1 MEDEL
6 ARTLSARAQAAA
18 PKTAPPPQSRRPA
31 TAPRPRRVAIVGGGW
46 AGLAAAVEAVSLGHA
61 VTLFEM
67 APAFGGRARRLA
79 ASAAALGACR
89 AWGVEAKYGPSEDS
103 FCRIRRPIAVAMG
116 QEAGEKW
123 TAAAK
128 LQPTI
133 PEPDRLLALDNGQH
147 ILIGA
152 YRETL
157 RLMALVGVD
166 ESTVLRRMP
175 LALLD
180 AEGRGLELPTGP
192 AVPAFVR
199 GVLAARGWS
208 LGERLALLAEA
219 SGWLLRGFRCKP
231 ATSVAQLTAGLPL
244 AVRQRLIEPLCV
256 AALNTPAE
264 HASAEVFLRVLRDA
278 LFAGRGAS
286 DLLLPTVDLGA
297 LWPDA
302 AVRWLGEHGA
312 VMKTGQRVAALERHG
327 AEWRV
332 EGAAFDAA
340 VLACSAHEAARLAEP
355 HAPLWARTA
364 RALRH
369 EPIVTVLLQSHGAR
383 LPRPLIALQSDDAAP
398 AQYVFDLGLL
408 RNAEREP
415 GAAGTLAFVVS
426 GAAAWVERG
435 SEATARAVASQAAA
449 QLGRFMPGTPVLL
462 GTYSEKRATFLCTPG
477 LQRPAARVGSAH
489 TLHAAGDYIAG
500 PYPSTLEGA
509 VQSGVAAARAVTAV
523 AK

>member
-6 ARTLSARAQAAA
+6 ARTLNARAAATAAAA
-18 PKTAPPPQSRRPA
+18 PPAGGDRPLPGA
-31 TAPRPRRVAIVGGGW
+31 GQRRVAIIGGGW

-67 APAFGGRARRLA
+67 APALGGRARRLPA
-79 ASAAALGACR
+79 TT
-89 AWGVEAKYGPSEDS
+89 
-103 FCRIRRPIAVAMG
+103 
-116 QEAGEKW
+116 AG
-123 TAAAK
+123 
-128 LQPTI
+128 
-133 PEPDRLLALDNGQH
+133 LALDNGQH
-147 ILIGA
+147 IFIGA

-157 RLMALVGVD
+157 RLMAAVGIE
-166 ESTVLRRMP
+166 ESAVLRRMP

-180 AEGRGLELPTGP
+180 AEGRGLALPSGP
-192 AVPAFVR
+192 ALPAFVR

-208 LGERLALLAEA
+208 LRERFALLAAA
-219 SGWLLRGFRCKP
+219 SGWLLRGFRCPP
-231 ATSVAQLTAGLPL
+231 AISVAQLTAALPL

-278 LFAGRGAS
+278 LFAGPGAS

-302 AVRWLGEHGA
+302 AARWLGEHGA
-312 VMKTGQRVAALERHG
+312 VVKTGQRVSALVRHG
-327 AEWRV
+327 DAWRAE
-332 EGAAFDAA
+332 GSTFDAA

-355 HAPLWARTA
+355 HAPLWASAA

-369 EPIVTVLLQSHGAR
+369 EPIVTVLLQSRGAR
-383 LPRPLIALQSDDAAP
+383 LPQPVIALQSDDAAP

-408 RNAEREP
+408 RDAAREP

-435 SEATARAVASQAAA
+435 SEATARAVAVQAAA
-449 QLGRFMPGTPVLL
+449 QLGRFMPDAPVLL
-462 GTYSEKRATFLCTPG
+462 GIWSEKRATFLCTPG
-477 LQRPAARVGSAH
+477 LQRPEARVGSGQPA
-489 TLHAAGDYIAG
+489 LHAAGDYIAG

-509 VQSGVAAARAVTAV
+509 VRSGVTAARAVVTT
-523 AK
+523 